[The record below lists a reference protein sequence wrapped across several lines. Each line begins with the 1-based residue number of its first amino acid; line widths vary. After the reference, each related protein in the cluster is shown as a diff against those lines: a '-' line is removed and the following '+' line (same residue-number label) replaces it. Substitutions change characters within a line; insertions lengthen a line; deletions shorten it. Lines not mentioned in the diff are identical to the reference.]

1 MSNEINIHNNFMLA
15 SLTVR
20 TWQASKTDKNTSSE
34 VNASKNAASNAS
46 RVVKNLLAGCDG
58 KLKAA
63 QSGYNAARLWFYANS
78 SPWGAGD
85 DRRGSRLVPAIDT
98 IKFMTEFARLKAA
111 ANVVLN
117 EFLPDY
123 LGAVQSARLTLG
135 DMYDESEYPTEDQV
149 RKQFAMVMTI
159 EPLPAATAY
168 SQVNLPGTVV
178 KMLQDKYEQRLQAQA
193 EDAVGDIQG
202 RILAEVNRMATQ
214 LNKVASGEK
223 TRLYETMTSNLRQMV
238 GLARSF
244 APLDPKL
251 GVLAA
256 RVEDELLQHEVKDY
270 KDDMTLSRRVA
281 AAATKVA
288 AEISGPVDFDEDA
301 IFNIG
306 EL

>member
-20 TWQASKTDKNTSSE
+20 TWQASKTDKTTSSE

-58 KLKAA
+58 KLKEA
-63 QSGYNAARLWFYANS
+63 QSAYNAARVWFYANS
-78 SPWGAGD
+78 SPWGSGD
-85 DRRGSRLVPAIDT
+85 DRRGSRLVPAVAT
-98 IKFMTEFARLKAA
+98 IKFMTEFARLKSA
-111 ANVVLN
+111 ANVVLS
-117 EFLPDY
+117 EFLPEY
-123 LGAVQSARLTLG
+123 LGAVQAARLTLG
-135 DMYDESEYPTEDQV
+135 DMYDESEYPTEEQV

-159 EPLPAATAY
+159 EPLPASTTY

-202 RILAEVNRMATQ
+202 RILAEVNRMAAQ

-251 GVLAA
+251 GALAA

-270 KDDMTLSRRVA
+270 KDDMALSRRVA
-281 AAATKVA
+281 NAATKVA
-288 AEISGPVDFDEDA
+288 AEITAPVDFDEDA